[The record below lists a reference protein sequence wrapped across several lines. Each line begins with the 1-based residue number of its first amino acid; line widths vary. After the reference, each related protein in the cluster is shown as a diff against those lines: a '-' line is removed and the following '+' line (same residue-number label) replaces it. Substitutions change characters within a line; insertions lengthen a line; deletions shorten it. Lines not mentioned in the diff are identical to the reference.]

1 MTDADI
7 LWFIEFDLNQDPEW
21 VVDLEWTEA
30 YWQWLEDTYD
40 PDN

>member
-7 LWFIEFDLNQDPEW
+7 ILWCIEFDLTQDDEW
-21 VVDLEWTEA
+21 IEA
-30 YWQWLEDTYD
+30 YWQWQEDTYD